1 MALRAIGVS
10 RNSLKKYEEKDL
22 LALTGLSFDGLRSKM
37 YIEEG
42 VVAQGFI
49 IYLDEEHPN
58 IIELCFNSRKKADFE
73 IFFKKNL
80 VISNHK

>member
-49 IYLDEEHPN
+49 IYLDEEHPAS
-58 IIELCFNSRKKADFE
+58 EA
-73 IFFKKNL
+73 FFKHLFEGKL
-80 VISNHK
+80 SLIHI